1 VEREQ
6 ARLDAVALVV
16 AGGIDLLAGVDGGLI
31 LSDGTITSGGDLQS
45 RLAWVSEHTARWQAG
60 WAFWFVVTTTFAW
73 SFYALARNLHG
84 RPQWKRLAVG
94 AALLAAAVDVVGIA
108 VNLAVL
114 PNLADGAAGA
124 RLGGPITTYSGFESL
139 AHALT
144 DVTAYGFYTLAGLLL
159 IPGLFSTPGYPR
171 ALAWLGVV
179 LWGVSVPA
187 AALLAFGAPGAGA
200 LFTVS
205 LLLYPAWV
213 WGGAWWLHAAP
224 AGRSC

>member
-6 ARLDAVALVV
+6 ARLDALALVI
-16 AGGIDLLAGVDGGLI
+16 AGGIDLLAGVDAGLI
-31 LSDGTITSGGDLQS
+31 LSKGTITSGGDLQS
-45 RLAWVSEHTARWQAG
+45 RLSWVSEHTARWQAG
-60 WAFWFVVTTTFAW
+60 WAFWFTVTTTFAW

-94 AALLAAAVDVVGIA
+94 AALLAAAVDIVGIV

-114 PNLADGAAGA
+114 PNIADGAAAA
-124 RLGGPITTYSGFESL
+124 RLGDPITTYSGFESL

-187 AALLAFGAPGAGA
+187 TALLAFGAPGAEA

-213 WGGAWWLHAAP
+213 WGGAWWLQAAP
-224 AGRSC
+224 AGRSR